1 MSRELVSA
9 IGVRTSPRLVVLNGG
24 KLDEPASVAGGEMHR
39 ERGTWPVRSAATVM
53 RLGDV
58 LRSGAC
64 LRVGC
69 GTCGHIDEVSP
80 QSVRAPAELPVAEV
94 RRMFSCSACNGH
106 WVDVQVA
113 PAQGSQRIRAGR
125 GKLS

>member
-1 MSRELVSA
+1 M
-9 IGVRTSPRLVVLNGG
+9 
-24 KLDEPASVAGGEMHR
+24 
-39 ERGTWPVRSAATVM
+39 RSAATVM

-69 GTCGHIDEVSP
+69 GTCGQIEEVSP
-80 QSVRAPAELPVAEV
+80 QSVRAPAELPLAEV
-94 RRMFSCSACNGH
+94 RRMFSCSACNGR

-113 PAQGSQRIRAGR
+113 AAQGSQRIRAGR
-125 GKLS
+125 AKLR